1 MHQFP
6 DSVDESLELNNG
18 VSRLQKS
25 AEIKKAAELDLVT
38 LKKAEQL
45 KLVKDIEEMKS
56 KLNEIELKLGE
67 VSFESLLCFS
77 CVFAAFTCRNI
88 TNR

>member
-6 DSVDESLELNNG
+6 EDVDETLELNDSM
-18 VSRLQKS
+18 SRLQKA
-25 AEIKKAAELDLVT
+25 AEIKQAAELESVT

-45 KLVKDIEEMKS
+45 KLVKDIDEMKS

-67 VSFESLLCFS
+67 VIFYCLLCSPRS
-77 CVFAAFTCRNI
+77 CAAFKL
-88 TNR
+88 